1 MPADQ
6 DISVT
11 ALFERHW
18 VAMLATPVICIALA
32 ALVTTIMP
40 RRYESTMKF
49 LVNNE
54 RARPGDYTRAQPSRS
69 RRVRI

>member
-54 RARPGDYTRAQPSRS
+54 RADLVITPERNQRWNY
-69 RRVRI
+69 